1 MPKETMTPF
10 DKIDIHD
17 ILPQRPPFVMIEKLL
32 HVDDRITRTA
42 LHVREDNIFCEDG
55 QLTESGVIENIA
67 QTCAARMGYIN
78 KYVSNDTV
86 KLGFI
91 GSLRNMEIVRLPL
104 AGETLV
110 TQIDVREEIFRMTL
124 VDATVRVGDELIA
137 SSEMKIS
144 VTDIAR
150 RENE

>member
-1 MPKETMTPF
+1 MPF
-10 DKIDIHD
+10 DEIDILD
-17 ILPQRPPFVMIEKLL
+17 ILPQRPPFVMIGKLL
-32 HVDDRITRTA
+32 HVDERVTRTS
-42 LHVREDNIFCEDG
+42 LLVCDDNIFCEHG

-91 GSLRNMEIVRLPL
+91 GSIRNMEIVRLPL
-104 AGETLV
+104 TGETLV
-110 TQIDVREEIFRMTL
+110 TQIDVQEEIFRMTL
-124 VDATVRVGDELIA
+124 VYATVRVEDELIA

-144 VTDIAR
+144 ITDIER
-150 RENE
+150 QENE